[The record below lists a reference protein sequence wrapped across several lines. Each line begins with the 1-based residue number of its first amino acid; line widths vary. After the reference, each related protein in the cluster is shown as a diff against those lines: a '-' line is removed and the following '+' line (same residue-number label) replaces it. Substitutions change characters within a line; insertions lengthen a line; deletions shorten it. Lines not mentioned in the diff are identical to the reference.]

1 MRNDMQRRLQAYYT
15 QAFPGRQA
23 VQVSNPVSISAGWES
38 YVYAFTAVYGP
49 TEARKREELILRIY
63 PGDDGFSKSARE
75 FRGMSQLYQAGYPVP
90 QVLILERE
98 GSPFGKPFII
108 MERINGQVLWPILV
122 NASEEK
128 KRALLTLFC
137 KLFVQLHTLAWR
149 PFAEGPIRLDKVS
162 PYDLGNN
169 SYIFVDNWLATY
181 RAYLARFPISGFL
194 PVIAWLEARRDQVP
208 CPRPSLVHWDFH
220 PGNVLLGDDGSAV
233 VIDWTQLEVSD
244 ARFDLAWTLLLMST
258 HTPEGTGENAAWR
271 DLILQEYER
280 LAGAKVEQVT
290 YFEVAACSK
299 RLGSIAISLAYG
311 PEKLGMRPEAV
322 TMMKLRMGAIK
333 RVYDLLRAWT
343 GISVP
348 EVEML
353 LAEKDQ

>member
-1 MRNDMQRRLQAYYT
+1 MRNDMQRRLQAYYA
-15 QAFPGRQA
+15 QAFPSRQA
-23 VQVSNPVSISAGWES
+23 VQVSDLVSISAGWES
-38 YVYAFTAVYGP
+38 DVYAFTAVYGP
-49 TEARKREELILRIY
+49 AEAREREELILRIY

-128 KRALLTLFC
+128 KGALLTLFC

-149 PFAEGPIRLDKVS
+149 PFAEGPVRLDKVS

-181 RAYLARFPISGFL
+181 RAYLARFPIPGFL
-194 PVIAWLEARRDQVP
+194 PITAWLKARRDQVP
-208 CPRPSLVHWDFH
+208 CLRPSLVHWDFH

-258 HTPEGTGENAAWR
+258 HENVAWR

-280 LAGAKVEQVT
+280 LAEVKVEQIT
-290 YFEVAACSK
+290 YFEVAACAK

-322 TMMKLRMGAIK
+322 TMMKQRMGAIK
-333 RVYDLLRAWT
+333 RVYDLLLART
-343 GISVP
+343 GINVP

-353 LAEKDQ
+353 LAEKNQ